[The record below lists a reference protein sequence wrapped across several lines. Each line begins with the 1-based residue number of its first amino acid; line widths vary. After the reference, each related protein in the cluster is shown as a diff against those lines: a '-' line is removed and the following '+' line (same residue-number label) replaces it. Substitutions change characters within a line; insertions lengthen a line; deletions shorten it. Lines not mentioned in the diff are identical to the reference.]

1 VNKKTLLIS
10 TTSAIFL
17 MASATAFAQSSQVS
31 KNETFVGSGN
41 NRVTIMNS
49 SSSYSNRQQTS
60 SSQQQKTAINLSSAN
75 LRAPHTL
82 SVSTPANTRLVGQI
96 TVNGVVVKNFNSH
109 QTAINLSPYL
119 SKGTKTVQ
127 ISGNYKPASSSVRIE
142 FFSPGTKVSQQT
154 GGNGIVRQTLIITVR

>member
-1 VNKKTLLIS
+1 MNKKTLLIS

-17 MASATAFAQSSQVS
+17 IASATAFAQNSQIS
-31 KNETFVGSGN
+31 KNETSVGSGN

-49 SSSYSNRQQTS
+49 SSSYSNRQQRS
-60 SSQQQKTAINLSSAN
+60 SSQQQTAINLSSAN
-75 LRAPHTL
+75 LRAPHIL

-96 TVNGVVVKNFNSH
+96 TINGVVVKNFNSH
-109 QTAINLSPYL
+109 QTSVNLSPYL

-142 FFSPGTKVSQQT
+142 FSSPGTKVSQQT
-154 GGNGIVRQTLIITVR
+154 GGNGMVRQTLIMTVR